1 MLANKLP
8 ILTFSNK
15 NNSAQSLFGKLSWL
29 KGLPA
34 VLRQLQLFEYFRVQI
49 MPFSF
54 GVILMHYVNT
64 HTSKIGKHN
73 LLDVGN
79 ALRSLVYGKIVKFE
93 NAMRKFI
100 R

>member
-1 MLANKLP
+1 
-8 ILTFSNK
+8 
-15 NNSAQSLFGKLSWL
+15 
-29 KGLPA
+29 
-34 VLRQLQLFEYFRVQI
+34 